1 MLLKTA
7 PEGILFAAGQGGMTR
22 MSRGKR
28 NAALCI
34 PCPVF
39 AGKRAMLLE
48 IASAERYSNK

>member
-39 AGKRAMLLE
+39 AGKRAMFLE
-48 IASAERYSNK
+48 IAFGERYSNK